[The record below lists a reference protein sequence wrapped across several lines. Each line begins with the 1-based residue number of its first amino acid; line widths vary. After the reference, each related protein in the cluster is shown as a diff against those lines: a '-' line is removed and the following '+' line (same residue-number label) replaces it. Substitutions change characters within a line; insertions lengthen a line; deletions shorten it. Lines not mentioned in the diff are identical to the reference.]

1 MGACRLYALHM
12 KCDNGRYF
20 RHKLLE
26 FQGSILSSVQDTA
39 LCYSISAIRALIRVH
54 CPNIND
60 KLQLIEMT
68 ASFNLLFF
76 DALDISPRHFCHHMS
91 GCIHSLAWNTG
102 QTFFSHVAVELID
115 SY

>member
-1 MGACRLYALHM
+1 M
-12 KCDNGRYF
+12 KRDNGRYF

-26 FQGSILSSVQDTA
+26 FRGSILSSVQDTA

-76 DALDISPRHFCHHMS
+76 DALDISPRHFFATICQDAY
-91 GCIHSLAWNTG
+91 IHWPGILG
-102 QTFFSHVAVELID
+102 RLFFTCCS
-115 SY
+115 